1 MRAGLFRKFGAS
13 LAAAIWPGSDH
24 CSICGSGALPA
35 MDLDLAFCLPCLA
48 ALLWRPGV
56 PCVHCGRPI
65 PAVAGRTLCPEC
77 VAGATNALLPALDGL
92 VSLGVYHGLM
102 MNCIRHLKYDGR
114 AELGAPLGELLGLAM
129 LGRVGPREV
138 CGGGWRAV
146 LVPVPLHG
154 DRLAERGYNQ
164 AQLIAEGV
172 AGVTGLP
179 LATDVVIRTRGEGT
193 QAGRNRADRLG
204 ALTGVFEPGAE
215 ATEVKRGS
223 PVDVRGA
230 DVMLIDD
237 VLTTGATLASCAGVL
252 RILGARRVFGCTLA
266 AGINR
271 AWWSQEAMSPELST
285 A

>member
-1 MRAGLFRKFGAS
+1 MRTLGAG

-24 CSICGSGALPA
+24 CSICGSAALPA

-65 PAVAGRTLCPEC
+65 PLVDGPTLCPEC
-77 VAGATNALLPALDGL
+77 AAGTTNALLPALDGL
-92 VSLGVYHGLM
+92 VSLGVYYGLM
-102 MNCIRHLKYDGR
+102 MDCIRHLKYDGR
-114 AELGAPLGELLGLAM
+114 AELGVPLGELLGLAM
-129 LGRVGPREV
+129 LGRVGPRGV
-138 CGGGWRAV
+138 GGGGWRAV

-154 DRLAERGYNQ
+154 GRYAERGYNQ
-164 AQLIAEGV
+164 AELIAQGV

-179 LATDVVIRTRGEGT
+179 VASDVVVRARQEGT
-193 QAGRNRADRLG
+193 QAGRSRADRLS
-204 ALTGVFEPGAE
+204 ALTGVFEPGA
-215 ATEVKRGS
+215 AAIGVKRGS

-237 VLTTGATLASCAGVL
+237 VLTTGATLASCGGVL
-252 RILGARRVFGCTLA
+252 RTLGARRVFGCTLA

-271 AWWSQEAMSPELST
+271 AWWSQEAVSPELST